1 MAFPFGGHPTLEQY
15 LEWLR
20 SEGFQYKTGYI
31 VNPTSGKS
39 LTVIQIENSEG
50 EPLLPIPDIEMN
62 ERLAPSTVERFDERL
77 GVKSPFASK
86 PH

>member
-20 SEGFQYKTGYI
+20 SEGFQYKSGYI

-39 LTVIQIENSEG
+39 LTVIQIENAEG
-50 EPLLPIPDIEMN
+50 KILTVTGLEMN
-62 ERLAPSTVERFDERL
+62 ERLAPSVVERFDRRL